1 MELQAML
8 VPGSYSALKWKKGCH
23 NTNTFVN
30 EIVSTVDT
38 VATVLTAEVIVNFE
52 KSWYL
57 KKNSWN

>member
-8 VPGSYSALKWKKGCH
+8 VPGSYSALKWEKGCH

-38 VATVLTAEVIVNFE
+38 VATVLTAEVVVNFE

-57 KKNSWN
+57 KKNS